1 MTGFVI
7 VAALLTAAAL
17 LFVLPPLLSRMWL
30 PAAVDRTSTNVQ
42 VYREQLAELDAALA
56 TGQIDAQDARGA
68 RTEIERRLLD
78 EEITDLEPGLPAQ
91 RQGWRVALLIAV
103 LLPTLAASLYVMR
116 GRPAALLE
124 AERAASPAEHPLGRE
139 QIQALAQQLR
149 QRLVSAPADAEGWR
163 MLARSQLALGEY
175 TQAANAYAR
184 ASALIPTD
192 VQLLADYADVLAM
205 AQGKRLSG
213 APAAIIEQ
221 ALAINP
227 QHPKALALAG
237 TAAFERQDY
246 ARAIEYWDRVRRAAP
261 PQSPLAQAMSS
272 SIVSAR
278 QRLAQ
283 PNDPKSGLG
292 ARLTATVRIAPALR
306 ARQPTAA
313 TLFVFARAEDGSRAP
328 IAIVRRPLDELPLQV
343 VLDDTT
349 AMNPARRL
357 SDLERVIVVARISVS
372 GQAQPQP
379 GDLEGTSGPVAARG
393 VVNVEIDRIVR

>member
-7 VAALLTAAAL
+7 IAALLTAAAL
-17 LFVLPPLLSRMWL
+17 LFVLPPLLSRVWP
-30 PAAVDRTSTNVQ
+30 PANVDRTSANVQ
-42 VYREQLAELDAALA
+42 VYREQLAEIDTALA
-56 TGQIDAQDARGA
+56 TGQIGAQDARAA
-68 RTEIERRLLD
+68 RAEIEHRLLD
-78 EEITDLEPGLPAQ
+78 EEATSTESGHPAP
-91 RQGWRVALLIAV
+91 RRNWRIALLIAA
-103 LLPTLAASLYVMR
+103 LLPSLAASLYVMR

-124 AERAASPAEHPLGRE
+124 AERLASPAKHLLGRE
-139 QIQALAQQLR
+139 QIQALVQQLR

-175 TQAANAYAR
+175 TQAAHAYAR

-192 VQLLADYADVLAM
+192 AQLLADYADVLAM

-221 ALAINP
+221 ALAIDP

-246 ARAIEYWDRVRRAAP
+246 VRAIDYWDRVQRAAP

-283 PNDPKSGLG
+283 PNDAKTMLG
-292 ARLTATVRIAPALR
+292 ARLTATVGIAPELR
-306 ARQPTAA
+306 ARQPVGA
-313 TLFVFARAEDGSRAP
+313 TLFVFARAEDGSPAP
-328 IAIVRRPLDELPLQV
+328 IAIVRRPLDDLPLQV

-379 GDLEGTSGPVAARG
+379 GDLEGASGPVAASG
-393 VVNVEIDRIVR
+393 VVNVQINRIVR